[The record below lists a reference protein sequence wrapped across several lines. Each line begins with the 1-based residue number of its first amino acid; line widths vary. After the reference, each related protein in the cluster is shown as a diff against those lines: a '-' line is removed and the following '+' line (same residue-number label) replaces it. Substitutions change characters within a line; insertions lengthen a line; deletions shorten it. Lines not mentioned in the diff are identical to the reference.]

1 MKVSVV
7 LSVYN
12 VKQYLERCVQSVLS
26 QTYKDFEIVLV
37 DDGSTDGSGELCDQI
52 AKFDSRVVVVH
63 QKNQGNSGAR
73 NTGIRQA
80 KGDYIIFA
88 DSDDYWLLNDGLMT
102 LVQNCDEGID
112 LICFKEVDI
121 WKNVRKTYN
130 PYNLKKISKLSNV
143 QELFSYL
150 VRNQQL
156 RMAVWITMVR
166 RQILLDHEIYFP
178 LRLMGEDF
186 YWHFCLWQHVHKVKM
201 LNLCLYGY
209 CHRQGSITTATVSIR
224 PYRDYG
230 KIFTYWK
237 EQYQLG
243 CINGEAILAYLA
255 NIWINRGYCFYK
267 LKSADKP
274 EALAILRKHADLLDH
289 ATTHKGVLTAKLLH
303 IFGIKITILLLGL
316 YWWLSSRIRNNSVLL
331 LNK

>member
-12 VKQYLERCVQSVLS
+12 VKPYLERCVQSVLN

-52 AKFDSRVVVVH
+52 AKSDSRIVVVH

-102 LVQNCDEGID
+102 LVQNCDEGTD

-121 WKNVRKTYN
+121 WKDDRKTYN
-130 PYNLKKISKLSNV
+130 PYNLKEISKLSNS

-150 VRNQQL
+150 VRTHQL
-156 RMAVWITMVR
+156 RMAVWIAMVR
-166 RQILLDHEIYFP
+166 RQILLDHELFFP

-186 YWHFCLWQHVHKVKM
+186 YWHFCLWQHVDKVKM
-201 LNLCLYGY
+201 LNLYLYGY
-209 CHRQGSITTATVSIR
+209 CHRLGSITTATVSLR

-243 CINGEAILAYLA
+243 CVNGEAILAYLA
-255 NIWINRGYCFYK
+255 DIWINRGYCFYK
-267 LKSADKP
+267 LKAADKP
-274 EALAILRKHADLLDH
+274 EALAILREHADLLDH
-289 ATTHKGVLTAKLLH
+289 AATPKAKRTVKILH
-303 IFGIKITILLLGL
+303 FVGLRVTVYLLGL
-316 YWWLSSRIRNNSVLL
+316 YWRLRCGIKGNAI
-331 LNK
+331 

>member
-12 VKQYLERCVQSVLS
+12 VKLYLERCVQSVLN

-37 DDGSTDGSGELCDQI
+37 DDGSTDGSGELCDQL
-52 AKFDSRVVVVH
+52 AKSDSRVVVVH

-73 NTGIRQA
+73 NTGIRHA

-102 LVQNCDEGID
+102 LIQNCDEGTD

-121 WKNVRKTYN
+121 WKDERKTYN
-130 PYNLKKISKLSNV
+130 LYNLKEISRQSNA

-150 VRNQQL
+150 VRTQQL

-166 RQILLDHEIYFP
+166 RQILLDHELYFR

-209 CHRQGSITTATVSIR
+209 CRREGSITTATVSLR

-230 KIFTYWK
+230 TIFTYWK

-243 CINGEAILAYLA
+243 CVNGEATLAYLA
-255 NIWINRGYCFYK
+255 NIWINRGYVFYK
-267 LKSADKP
+267 LKAADKP
-274 EALAILRKHADLLDH
+274 EAFAILRKHVDLLDH
-289 ATTHKGVLTAKLLH
+289 AATPKAKRTVKILH
-303 IFGIKITILLLGL
+303 FVGLRATVFLLGL
-316 YWWLSSRIRNNSVLL
+316 YWRMRSWIKGNVV
-331 LNK
+331 

>member
-12 VKQYLERCVQSVLS
+12 VKLYLERCVQSVLN

-37 DDGSTDGSGELCDQI
+37 DDGSTDGSGELCDQL
-52 AKFDSRVVVVH
+52 AKSDSRVVVVH

-73 NTGIRQA
+73 NTGIRHA

-102 LVQNCDEGID
+102 LIQNCDEGTD

-121 WKNVRKTYN
+121 WKDERKTYN
-130 PYNLKKISKLSNV
+130 LYNLKEISRQSNA

-150 VRNQQL
+150 VRTQQL

-166 RQILLDHEIYFP
+166 RQILLDHELYFP

-209 CHRQGSITTATVSIR
+209 CHREGSITTATVSLR

-237 EQYQLG
+237 DQYLLG
-243 CINGEAILAYLA
+243 CVNGEAILAYLA
-255 NIWINRGYCFYK
+255 NIWINRGYVFYK
-267 LKSADKP
+267 LKAADKP
-274 EALAILRKHADLLDH
+274 EAFAILRKHVDLLDH
-289 ATTHKGVLTAKLLH
+289 AATPKAKRTVKILH
-303 IFGIKITILLLGL
+303 FVGLRATVFLLGL
-316 YWWLSSRIRNNSVLL
+316 YWRMRSWIKGNVV
-331 LNK
+331 

>member
-12 VKQYLERCVQSVLS
+12 VKPYLERCVQSVLN

-52 AKFDSRVVVVH
+52 AKSDSRIVVVH

-102 LVQNCDEGID
+102 LVQNCDEGTD

-121 WKNVRKTYN
+121 WKDDRKTYN
-130 PYNLKKISKLSNV
+130 PYNLKEISKLSNS

-150 VRNQQL
+150 VRTHQL
-156 RMAVWITMVR
+156 RMAVWIAMVR
-166 RQILLDHEIYFP
+166 RQILLDHELFFP

-186 YWHFCLWQHVHKVKM
+186 YWHFCLWQHVDKVKM
-201 LNLCLYGY
+201 LNLYLYGY
-209 CHRQGSITTATVSIR
+209 CHRQGSITTATVSLR

-243 CINGEAILAYLA
+243 CVNGEAILAYLA
-255 NIWINRGYCFYK
+255 DIWINRGYCFYK
-267 LKSADKP
+267 LKAADKP
-274 EALAILRKHADLLDH
+274 EALVILREHADLLDH
-289 ATTHKGVLTAKLLH
+289 AATPKAKRTVKILH
-303 IFGIKITILLLGL
+303 FVGLRVTVYLLGL
-316 YWWLSSRIRNNSVLL
+316 YWRLRCGIKGNAI
-331 LNK
+331 

>member
-12 VKQYLERCVQSVLS
+12 VKQYLERCVQSVLN

-52 AKFDSRVVVVH
+52 AKSDSHVVVVH

-102 LVQNCDEGID
+102 LIQNCEEETD
-112 LICFKEVDI
+112 LVCFKEVDI
-121 WKNVRKTYN
+121 WKDNRKTYN
-130 PYNLKKISKLSNV
+130 PYNLKEISEQSNA

-150 VRNQQL
+150 VRTQQL

-166 RQILLDHEIYFP
+166 RQILLDHELYFP

-186 YWHFCLWQHVHKVKM
+186 YWHFGLWQHVHKVKM
-201 LNLCLYGY
+201 LNLFLYGY
-209 CHRQGSITTATVSIR
+209 CHRQGSITTATVSLR

-230 KIFTYWK
+230 TIFTYWK

-243 CINGEAILAYLA
+243 CVNGEAILAYLA
-255 NIWINRGYCFYK
+255 NIWVNRGYCFYK

-274 EALAILRKHADLLDH
+274 EAFSILRKHVDLLDH
-289 ATTHKGVLTAKLLH
+289 AATPKAKRTVKILHFVGLRTTVY
-303 IFGIKITILLLGL
+303 LLGL
-316 YWWLSSRIRNNSVLL
+316 YWRMRSRIKGNAV
-331 LNK
+331 